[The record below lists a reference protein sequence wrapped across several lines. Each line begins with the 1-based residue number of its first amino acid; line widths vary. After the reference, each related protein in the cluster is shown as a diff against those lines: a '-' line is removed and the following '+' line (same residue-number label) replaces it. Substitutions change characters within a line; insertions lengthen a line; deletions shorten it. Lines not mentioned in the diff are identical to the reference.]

1 MYKATQLECNRSR
14 TLTSW
19 IPEPSLLTIKFCCPL
34 TVLQKASGWSLPG
47 IHRVSAS
54 SRALAGLTI
63 PWRGVFLH
71 NPVDSVKKN
80 ELAMM
85 QNPLENQED
94 AIYSTCTCKAIKTQ
108 CKLKLQE
115 SYEKKSNHCK
125 HAPGKE
131 EEVIGLNT
139 STSSPAPSTS
149 PAGASHWLNPN
160 GSQRARGPL
169 RQLMQISFLE
179 KEQIRPGQTA

>member
-19 IPEPSLLTIKFCCPL
+19 IPEPSLLTIKFSCPL

-54 SRALAGLTI
+54 NRALAGLTI

-71 NPVDSVKKN
+71 NPVDNVKKN

-94 AIYSTCTCKAIKTQ
+94 TIYSTCTCKVIKTRWE
-108 CKLKLQE
+108 LKLQE

-125 HAPGKE
+125 PAPGKE

-139 STSSPAPSTS
+139 STSFPSS
-149 PAGASHWLNPN
+149 LHLSNWSLPLAKPKWKPEGKGPIEAAHAS
-160 GSQRARGPL
+160 
-169 RQLMQISFLE
+169 
-179 KEQIRPGQTA
+179 